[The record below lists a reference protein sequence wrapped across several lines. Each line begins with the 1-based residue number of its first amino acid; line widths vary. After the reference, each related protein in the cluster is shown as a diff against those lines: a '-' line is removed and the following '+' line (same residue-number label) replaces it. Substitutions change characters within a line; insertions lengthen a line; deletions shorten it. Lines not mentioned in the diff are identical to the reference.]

1 MKLHH
6 TEYRKNYRN
15 YILSTIT
22 EDREGKN
29 LNNDND
35 KIEYIFSRFY
45 DEFDYEIKRSGKFKA
60 MSMWLSGLALTID
73 HYYDDIIKLA
83 IQMGSIDEN
92 PSDNLKHEVQ
102 QGYFDFMAAIVL
114 SFKRA

>member
-6 TEYRKNYRN
+6 TEYRKNYRD

-22 EDREGKN
+22 EDGEGKS

-35 KIEYIFSRFY
+35 KIEYIFNKFH
-45 DEFDYEIKRSGKFKA
+45 DEFDYEIKKSGKFKA
-60 MSMWLSGLALTID
+60 MSMWLSGLPLSID
-73 HYYDDIIKLA
+73 YYYDDIVKLA
-83 IQMGSIDEN
+83 VKMGSIDEN
-92 PSDNLKHEVQ
+92 PSDKLRNKVEQ
-102 QGYFDFMAAIVL
+102 NYFDFMAKIVL